1 MSWTLIEILEEPART
16 LDAWCVFEVP
26 FDGPGQPWTRH
37 FVGFRREGCTGQVS
51 SPVEQLDPA
60 RRRGRTRS
68 GRVYELAGG
77 SGLNGDAFAAW
88 GHWKA
93 SRHIRDERDI
103 TLAVEALLAPSVQ
116 AAHASANDS
125 ETVVSRV
132 QQALR
137 SLRYWDA
144 ASDLPLE
151 GHRRHD
157 LWSLALHE
165 AAVGRLSERPEL
177 AVRALDVLS
186 RWESRSD
193 LHSQPL
199 FREWRRIIVSGDWA
213 LAVERSDRGQQL
225 RQASPLCFVLDP
237 AERDA
242 INRRF
247 RSGRADE

>member
-1 MSWTLIEILEEPART
+1 MSWTLTELLQEPTRT

-68 GRVYELAGG
+68 GRVYELAGS
-77 SGLNGDAFAAW
+77 SGLNGDAFATWAQ
-88 GHWKA
+88 WKA
-93 SRHIRDERDI
+93 SRHIGDERDI
-103 TLAVEALLAPSVQ
+103 SLNVEALLAPALQ
-116 AAHASANDS
+116 AAHAIADESGA
-125 ETVVSRV
+125 VVSRV
-132 QQALR
+132 EQALR

-144 ASDLPLE
+144 SSDLPVE
-151 GHRRHD
+151 GHRRHN
-157 LWSLALHE
+157 LRSLALHE
-165 AAVGRLSERPEL
+165 AAVGRLTERPEL

-186 RWESRSD
+186 RWDSRGD
-193 LHSQPL
+193 VHSQPL
-199 FREWRRIIVSGDWA
+199 LREWRRIIVSGDWA
-213 LAVERSDRGQQL
+213 LAVERTDRGQQL
-225 RQASPLCFVLDP
+225 RQASPLPFVLDP
-237 AERDA
+237 VERDA